1 MKKHN
6 SSENVRKTNKENEI
20 IVDLWDLN
28 SYGVTNRNINK
39 SNKHTSTPSITS
51 ASSNT
56 KHYHHSIKRTKSVD
70 KSNQN
75 KYHSNNNN
83 NNNNCNS
90 NSNSAIKKQRPCT
103 SLPKHISSKKQS
115 NMKSNFNISLSDFNN
130 PDNVVKYIKHKCIDN
145 TNTNN
150 NNKPRIKDYDN
161 FPLTNNNND
170 NTTNRLKQKHIRK
183 SSQEIQTISNN
194 LYNKKTVSSNYQLQQ
209 KMKKISDN
217 KKQEEELSE
226 CTFKPKLYSNNQKRK
241 SNNNEQQL
249 NSNQIYEQQN
259 KWLNIINEKKEKKYE
274 MKQLKELEHCSF
286 NPKTTKMPNFNKGNY
301 VNKTNVEKELYYSK
315 LKRVSQD
322 KMKLNEKEKDFAKC
336 YDQRKKKENLIK
348 QNNLQKDNCV
358 YSAPQYYKELQPNTD
373 ANSNNISSNCS
384 RKEVGFKSS
393 QMSNVNLDSVINS
406 NSNNNNKITSPYNII
421 GNCHVINSNNN
432 QIDYDFEMKKEMLMK
447 DLHDWKNDNEEDEED
462 DFFS

>member
-20 IVDLWDLN
+20 IVDLWDLT
-28 SYGVTNRNINK
+28 SYGISNKNINK
-39 SNKHTSTPSITS
+39 SNKYTITPSITS
-51 ASSNT
+51 SSNT
-56 KHYHHSIKRTKSVD
+56 KQHHQHPIKRTKSVD
-70 KSNQN
+70 KSNQT
-75 KYHSNNNN
+75 KYHSNINTTVPNSNNNN
-83 NNNNCNS
+83 NNNS
-90 NSNSAIKKQRPCT
+90 GIKKQRPCT

-115 NMKSNFNISLSDFNN
+115 NPKSNFNISLSDFNN

-145 TNTNN
+145 NT
-150 NNKPRIKDYDN
+150 NKPRIKDYDN
-161 FPLTNNNND
+161 FPLTNNND
-170 NTTNRLKQKHIRK
+170 ITTKLKPKHIRK

-217 KKQEEELSE
+217 RKQEEELSQ

-241 SNNNEQQL
+241 STNNDQQL

-259 KWLNIINEKKEKKYE
+259 KWLNIINEKKEKKFE

-348 QNNLQKDNCV
+348 QNNLQKDNVV

-406 NSNNNNKITSPYNII
+406 NNNCYNNKISSPYNINS
-421 GNCHVINSNNN
+421 NCNVINSSNNNSN